1 MVLSNLK
8 NNTSTFGYALTAH
21 SADGDTCPS
30 DKDGFLPISDPLE
43 DSISTNPE
51 LSANLGKNPKIQE
64 EPLEEQK
71 VISNKEILDLENKEI
86 LEILDLENKEILDLL
101 DLENKGILDLEKK
114 ESIDLEKK
122 ESLEDGTDKEILD
135 LEGVIKRKNKLNQF
149 FLNMKILDFIKSV
162 FLKEKNLSFLGF
174 VTGLMVIFCFFLLI
188 IFRILFKGS

>member
-71 VISNKEILDLENKEI
+71 VISNKEILDL
-86 LEILDLENKEILDLL
+86 L

-122 ESLEDGTDKEILD
+122 ESIEDGTDKEILD

>member
-1 MVLSNLK
+1 MLIYMVLSNLK

-71 VISNKEILDLENKEI
+71 VISNKE
-86 LEILDLENKEILDLL
+86 
-101 DLENKGILDLEKK
+101 ILDLEKK

>member
-1 MVLSNLK
+1 MLIYMVLSNLK

-71 VISNKEILDLENKEI
+71 VISNK
-86 LEILDLENKEILDLL
+86 EILDLENKEILDLL

>member
-1 MVLSNLK
+1 MLIYMVLSNLK

-71 VISNKEILDLENKEI
+71 VIS
-86 LEILDLENKEILDLL
+86 NKEILDLL

>member
-1 MVLSNLK
+1 MVLRNLK
-8 NNTSTFGYALTAH
+8 NNTSTFVYALTAH

-51 LSANLGKNPKIQE
+51 LSANLGKDPKIQE

-86 LEILDLENKEILDLL
+86 L

-114 ESIDLEKK
+114 ESI
-122 ESLEDGTDKEILD
+122 EDGTDKEILD

>member
-71 VISNKEILDLENKEI
+71 VIS
-86 LEILDLENKEILDLL
+86 NKEILDLL

>member
-1 MVLSNLK
+1 MLIYMVLSNLK

-71 VISNKEILDLENKEI
+71 VISNKEILDL
-86 LEILDLENKEILDLL
+86 L

-122 ESLEDGTDKEILD
+122 ESIEDGTDKEILD

>member
-1 MVLSNLK
+1 MLIYMVLSNLK

-86 LEILDLENKEILDLL
+86 LDLL
-101 DLENKGILDLEKK
+101 DLENKGIL
-114 ESIDLEKK
+114 DLEKK